1 MFYLFYLNIIILR
14 QVMDINNLLR
24 LVKLIL
30 NFVQQP
36 LEILHLIGMILHN
49 HAIFALLI
57 VLHV

>member
-1 MFYLFYLNIIILR
+1 
-14 QVMDINNLLR
+14 MDINNLLR

-49 HAIFALLI
+49 HAIFAHLI
-57 VLHV
+57 ALHV